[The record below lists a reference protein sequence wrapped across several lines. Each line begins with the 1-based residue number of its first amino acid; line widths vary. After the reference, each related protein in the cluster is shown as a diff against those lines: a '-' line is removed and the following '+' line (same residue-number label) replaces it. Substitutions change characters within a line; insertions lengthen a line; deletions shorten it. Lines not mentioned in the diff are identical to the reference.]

1 LPFAPIRMGLC
12 PEVETIPCS
21 QLKVS
26 GRFRGR
32 REWGDSLVMALKCPL
47 LRDSKKPE
55 VGSEADLR
63 GHREVTRLTPTG
75 PQTC

>member
-32 REWGDSLVMALKCPL
+32 REWGDSLVMALNVLCC
-47 LRDSKKPE
+47 
-55 VGSEADLR
+55 
-63 GHREVTRLTPTG
+63 VTAKSPKLVAKRTYTDIAK
-75 PQTC
+75 